1 MELKAMIPYLISEQ
15 WARQFL
21 NRKCVEHFRRIKGFR
36 RLTENPKTV
45 IQDMDRFYEIITH
58 LDELL
63 GRESEVIALTRTKE
77 EELARQLEEI
87 DEKAKQEV
95 EKLEHLMKQTLN
107 PHNSSR
113 IEHRLRKLEDFG
125 NNLSMRGFETMHT
138 ETLSLAK
145 KLEERTAE
153 LNRLRFRC
161 HTDIHTMAHLKE
173 KEKMVRDTIAK
184 QKEVLDV
191 KNAQKETLRERI
203 VELKI
208 QRTKVRK
215 ETREL
220 SFKSGL
226 LDKPALLEDYHH
238 TEEYLENLRKSVKK
252 LRSTTKKLTKKIEFL
267 EKLCKPGAA
276 GGKDLK

>member
-1 MELKAMIPYLISEQ
+1 MADTRNDISKIRFRMILEQ
-15 WARQFL
+15 HKYASL
-21 NRKCVEHFRRIKGFR
+21 VE
-36 RLTENPKTV
+36 
-45 IQDMDRFYEIITH
+45 
-58 LDELL
+58 
-63 GRESEVIALTRTKE
+63 
-77 EELARQLEEI
+77 
-87 DEKAKQEV
+87 
-95 EKLEHLMKQTLN
+95 
-107 PHNSSR
+107 
-113 IEHRLRKLEDFG
+113 RLRKLEDFG
-125 NNLSMRGFETMHT
+125 NNLSMRGFGTMHT

-184 QKEVLDV
+184 QKEVLDA
-191 KNAQKETLRERI
+191 KYAQKETLRGRI

-220 SFKSGL
+220 SFKCGL
-226 LDKPALLEDYHH
+226 LDKPALLVDYHH
-238 TEEYLENLRKSVKK
+238 TVEYLENLRKSVKK

-276 GGKDLK
+276 DGKDLK

>member
-1 MELKAMIPYLISEQ
+1 
-15 WARQFL
+15 
-21 NRKCVEHFRRIKGFR
+21 
-36 RLTENPKTV
+36 
-45 IQDMDRFYEIITH
+45 
-58 LDELL
+58 
-63 GRESEVIALTRTKE
+63 
-77 EELARQLEEI
+77 
-87 DEKAKQEV
+87 
-95 EKLEHLMKQTLN
+95 
-107 PHNSSR
+107 
-113 IEHRLRKLEDFG
+113 
-125 NNLSMRGFETMHT
+125 
-138 ETLSLAK
+138 
-145 KLEERTAE
+145 
-153 LNRLRFRC
+153 
-161 HTDIHTMAHLKE
+161 MAHLKE

-215 ETREL
+215 EAREL

-226 LDKPALLEDYHH
+226 LDKPALLQDYQR

-276 GGKDLK
+276 GDKDLK